1 MMAKETKEQFESELM
16 DATVEI
22 LKAVV
27 QQRVICLET
36 SFGEDQRPLGY
47 REKVFKFVVKP

>member
-1 MMAKETKEQFESELM
+1 MAKETKEQFESELM